1 MEYKP
6 LTMKPAR
13 IERLRKI
20 TEYEGKA
27 KHCLQMADVALG
39 PLEREG
45 WMELAK
51 DWEELATEARQ
62 FDAEMQ
68 QIKAADPTRAQ

>member
-6 LTMKPAR
+6 LSLTSTR
-13 IERLRKI
+13 VERLRKI
-20 TEYEGKA
+20 MEYAGKA
-27 KHCLQMADVALG
+27 KHCVEMADVALG

-51 DWEELATEARQ
+51 DWQALATEARQ
-62 FDAEMQ
+62 FDEEIQ
-68 QIKAADPTRAQ
+68 QINASSLGA